1 VATLARTIDGHR
13 SYAGGFMIVGLING
27 VAVILIVA
35 GALVVW
41 RIRRKRPATGPRP
54 RRISSTM
61 IEGIATAVGIIS
73 VVVSLVIVAITKL
86 T

>member
-1 VATLARTIDGHR
+1 
-13 SYAGGFMIVGLING
+13 MIVGLLNG

-35 GALVVW
+35 GGLVVW

-54 RRISSTM
+54 RRISSTT
-61 IEGIATAVGIIS
+61 IEGVATAIGIVS

-86 T
+86 S